1 MKIATPVRFVSSALA
16 MLALMTGAAEAG
28 AQSGGQSGGQS
39 GPRSG
44 GAGEV
49 YYERAFVLAA
59 HRKCRLFEPGLTAA
73 LDAATLQARGAALR
87 AGRTGPDLAA
97 AAARAQAQADVT
109 ACDDAGLMQ
118 VTARVRTAFAGWS
131 RAALIAFPGE
141 TASWRADRFTG
152 REPGWRLAQ
161 DGVAGAS
168 PVRFG
173 LAGLGPTTTEPT
185 AVVSFVGRPRPY
197 AARLVMRDAA
207 RTPRPW
213 LAGKGLAGEGLPGER
228 PIGEGLPPEAAR
240 RAVFAARSEAAP
252 RSLLADSARRGEA
265 WIFPAEAVQALATLD
280 PREPF
285 LIEFLFRDNSVATA
299 RFEAGDFAAARA
311 FLAMGPL

>member
-1 MKIATPVRFVSSALA
+1 MKITSPVRFVSSALA
-16 MLALMTGAAEAG
+16 ALALLTGAGQAG
-28 AQSGGQSGGQS
+28 AQADS
-39 GPRSG
+39 R
-44 GAGEV
+44 AGDV

-87 AGRTGPDLAA
+87 AGRSGPELAA
-97 AAARAQAQADVT
+97 TAARAQTRADVT
-109 ACDDAGLMQ
+109 ACDDAGLTR
-118 VTARVRTAFAGWS
+118 VKARVRTAFAGWS
-131 RAALIAFPGE
+131 RAALIEFVGGAAP
-141 TASWRADRFTG
+141 WKADRFSA

-161 DGVAGAS
+161 ASAAGAS

-173 LAGLGPTTTEPT
+173 LSGLGPTATEAT

-207 RTPRPW
+207 KTPRPW
-213 LAGKGLAGEGLPGER
+213 LAGEGPAGD
-228 PIGEGLPPEAAR
+228 GLPPESAR

-252 RSLLADSARRGEA
+252 RSLLAEGARRGEA
-265 WIFPAEAVQALATLD
+265 WIFPDEAAQALAGLD

-285 LIEFLFRDNSVATA
+285 LIEFLFRDDSVATA
-299 RFEAGDFAAARA
+299 RFTTGDFAAGRA

>member
-1 MKIATPVRFVSSALA
+1 MKIASPVRFVSSALA
-16 MLALMTGAAEAG
+16 ALALLMGAVGAEARSS
-28 AQSGGQSGGQS
+28 AQAASS
-39 GPRSG
+39 
-44 GAGEV
+44 AADI
-49 YYERAFVLAA
+49 YYERALVLAA
-59 HRKCRLFEPGLTAA
+59 HRQCRLFEPGLTAA

-87 AGRTGPDLAA
+87 AGGSGPDLAA
-97 AAARAQAQADVT
+97 VAARAQARAQAT
-109 ACDDAGLMQ
+109 ACDDAGLKR

-131 RAALIAFPGE
+131 RAALIEFAGGAAP
-141 TASWRADRFTG
+141 WKADRFSG

-161 DGVAGAS
+161 DGAVGAS

-173 LAGLGPTTTEPT
+173 LSGRGPATTEAT

-207 RTPRPW
+207 KAPRPW
-213 LAGKGLAGEGLPGER
+213 LAKD
-228 PIGEGLPPEAAR
+228 GLPPEAAR

-252 RSLLADSARRGEA
+252 RSLLAEGARRGEA
-265 WIFPAEAVQALATLD
+265 WIFPAEAAEALAGLD

-285 LIEFLFRDNSVATA
+285 LIEFLFRDDSVATA
-299 RFEAGDFAAARA
+299 RFTTGDFAAGRA